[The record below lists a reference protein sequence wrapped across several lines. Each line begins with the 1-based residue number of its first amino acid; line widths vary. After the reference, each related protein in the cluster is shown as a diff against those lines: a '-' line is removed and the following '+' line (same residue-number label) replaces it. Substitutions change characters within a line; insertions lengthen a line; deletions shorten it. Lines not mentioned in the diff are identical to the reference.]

1 MVRNAF
7 GRVLSAIAIAGGPVV
22 ASLWL
27 WTTVTPGDDLA
38 RLRNSVGVRVGEVSD
53 FTWEPGASPSTFL
66 ANRGAVPNDVRAI
79 ARTIPAGTPD
89 ERGDG
94 LGVGFAI
101 ARDLMRADRQVG
113 GGLRTDFQATY
124 RAITTD
130 GRGYCA
136 DFVKTFTGLA
146 LAADVP
152 VRQWGFA
159 FTGFG
164 SGHTF
169 NEVFDLSRG
178 KWVMIDSFHSLY
190 FTDRQTG
197 EPLSVLEVHD
207 RLLGISSP
215 RLDMDVVR
223 IVADRF
229 PFRSDQA
236 ALNYYRDGMSQLWL
250 VWGTNLFDYESSLA
264 GRIEKRVHRAVGQAL
279 GMVSGRYPA
288 IVVYPV
294 GLSGRDMDELLEA
307 RREFAMALG
316 AWVASLLLSGYAL
329 AQLRSD
335 GSRRATDSK
344 E

>member
-1 MVRNAF
+1 MAGKAF
-7 GRVLSAIAIAGGPVV
+7 VRVLGAIAIAGGPIV

-38 RLRNSVGVRVGEVSD
+38 RLRNSIGVRVGDAGD
-53 FTWEPGASPSTFL
+53 FTWEPGAAPSTFL
-66 ANRGAVPNDVRAI
+66 ANQGPVPEEVLEIARAI
-79 ARTIPAGTPD
+79 PVSTPD
-89 ERGDG
+89 ERGSG

-101 ARDLMRADRQVG
+101 ARDLMRAERQVG
-113 GGLRTDFQATY
+113 GGLRADFQSTY

-169 NEVFDLSRG
+169 NEVFDAGRG

-190 FTDRQTG
+190 FADSQTR

-215 RLDMDVVR
+215 RLELDIVR
-223 IVADRF
+223 IVAERF
-229 PFRSDQA
+229 PFPSEQA

-250 VWGTNLFDYESSLA
+250 VWGANLFDYEASVA
-264 GRIEKRVHRAVGQAL
+264 GRLERHVHRAVGQAL
-279 GMVSGRYPA
+279 GLVSGRYPA
-288 IVVYPV
+288 IRVYPV
-294 GLSGRDMDELLEA
+294 GLSSRDMSELLEA
-307 RREFAMALG
+307 RREFHVALG
-316 AWVASLLLSGYAL
+316 AWVASLLLSGCAL
-329 AQLRSD
+329 AMPRSV
-335 GSRRATDSK
+335 GARRTTGFRG
-344 E
+344 